1 MTAPALDRIPG
12 RVDVLGVKISCI
24 DRPMAVETI
33 AQWIARREQHYVCVS
48 GVHGVMEAQGDP
60 DLLRIHNES
69 GLTTPDGMPLVW
81 CAHRA
86 GAEHVTRVY
95 GPDLMLDV
103 CERGAREGWR
113 MFFYGGADGVAQ
125 SLADTMAARFPGLV
139 AVGAYSPP
147 FRPLSDDEIAAECE
161 MINAARPDIV
171 WVGLS
176 TPKQE
181 RWMASRKGRLEAPV
195 MVGVGAA
202 FDFHTGRVR
211 QAPRLVQKLGLEW
224 FFRMCM
230 EPKRLWKR
238 YFNMVPRFL
247 AKIVRN
253 PPKLD
258 G

>member
-1 MTAPALDRIPG
+1 
-12 RVDVLGVKISCI
+12 
-24 DRPMAVETI
+24 
-33 AQWIARREQHYVCVS
+33 
-48 GVHGVMEAQGDP
+48 
-60 DLLRIHNES
+60 
-69 GLTTPDGMPLVW
+69 
-81 CAHRA
+81 
-86 GAEHVTRVY
+86 
-95 GPDLMLDV
+95 
-103 CERGAREGWR
+103 